1 MEHLIKKWKVGNFWK
16 CSCRLNW
23 GKCVVSIQVQLLSEM
38 DLSAFILFPRQKW
51 LFFSFLFSLL
61 HPSDTWGSI
70 AITDDAPVTQ
80 MWDSVPLEH
89 WIINDLL
96 FFLPSLPSLPFFSLP
111 PLAFSSLPPFLL
123 SFFLFSFTIQTEGM
137 PWPWHREKRTSWH
150 WKWKHKANCWWFNVI
165 DHL

>member
-1 MEHLIKKWKVGNFWK
+1 MHSDLCHWGESLV
-16 CSCRLNW
+16 SLNSQ
-23 GKCVVSIQVQLLSEM
+23 KQVCLSLLSGM
-38 DLSAFILFPRQKW
+38 SSHASQICRHTTLRSLSHI
-51 LFFSFLFSLL
+51 FSFLFSLL